1 MKRIIALLSG
11 VAMIVAASFRMLL
24 EWARLVAG
32 NVMDRMTSGF
42 EYVMCPPVPVW
53 SLITLELVVYR

>member
-1 MKRIIALLSG
+1 
-11 VAMIVAASFRMLL
+11 MIVAASFRMLL